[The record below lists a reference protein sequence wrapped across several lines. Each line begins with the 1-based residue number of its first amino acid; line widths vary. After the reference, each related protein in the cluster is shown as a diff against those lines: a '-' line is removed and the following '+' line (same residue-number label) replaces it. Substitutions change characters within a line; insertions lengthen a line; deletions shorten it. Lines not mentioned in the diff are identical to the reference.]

1 MIQLATDNF
10 YNLSYSLPLFII
22 ISVRNSTIEHNIFCN
37 GKSIHWKVNYFG
49 KFTLYYFSSTKRLK
63 NVILCFKKKVVLP
76 EHYIKCYWNLQEI
89 MSIYPTKTCCKMF
102 SFLSIIWC
110 FDY

>member
-37 GKSIHWKVNYFG
+37 GKSIH
-49 KFTLYYFSSTKRLK
+49 
-63 NVILCFKKKVVLP
+63 
-76 EHYIKCYWNLQEI
+76 
-89 MSIYPTKTCCKMF
+89 
-102 SFLSIIWC
+102 
-110 FDY
+110 